1 MSPHKSQ
8 TKTKCRGK
16 TVISFFPFRET
27 HTHGSNQMETDH
39 FSLFF
44 FSVCPEWVDVVVVS
58 RLVILFVGRWWWWQI
73 GVVTSRN
80 YIYNANTAVG
90 TKMAVWGFFLFFNA
104 LFYWLWAT
112 TYFIVLCVFA
122 CCFSWR
128 QDEKRNIVYDYFIA
142 LGLSR
147 TVGQSRARYWFLKSL
162 QRCSYFLFH
171 RSFKLWCR
179 RCCLLLFAC
188 CWFCWLSTH
197 RPGPPGKEDFS
208 AHAIFRQVELIG
220 SG

>member
-90 TKMAVWGFFLFFNA
+90 TKMAVWGFFLILQCFVLLALSYYVLHCLVCVCLLFLVNNTRRKEEYCIW
-104 LFYWLWAT
+104 LFYCSRSLSDCWPVKSKILVSKEFT
-112 TYFIVLCVFA
+112 TLQLFPISSLF
-122 CCFSWR
+122 
-128 QDEKRNIVYDYFIA
+128 Q
-142 LGLSR
+142 
-147 TVGQSRARYWFLKSL
+147 TVM
-162 QRCSYFLFH
+162 
-171 RSFKLWCR
+171 
-179 RCCLLLFAC
+179 
-188 CWFCWLSTH
+188 
-197 RPGPPGKEDFS
+197 
-208 AHAIFRQVELIG
+208 
-220 SG
+220 